1 MSRGALVRCYAAL
14 WLATLLGAG
23 LALVGVRVLS
33 AGVPHDALAAR
44 TSTALG
50 LLAHNTPVALWPL
63 GLSALGWHALA
74 VTRTAGDVLISGQL
88 VAHGLIV
95 GSALGQHPAV
105 WRYLPHLPLE
115 WLALALPAGAWLTA
129 RARPGGPTAARFVG
143 LALIAASCLAALA
156 GAALMETYLVP
167 VT

>member
-1 MSRGALVRCYAAL
+1 MIPAS
-14 WLATLLGAG
+14 
-23 LALVGVRVLS
+23 
-33 AGVPHDALAAR
+33 VPHDALAAR
-44 TSTALG
+44 TSTALA

-63 GLSALGWHALA
+63 ALSALGWHAFPVA
-74 VTRTAGDVLISGQL
+74 RTAGDVLITGQL
-88 VAHGLIV
+88 VAHGLLV

-129 RARPGGPTAARFVG
+129 RTLPAGPTAARFVG

-156 GAALMETYLVP
+156 GAAAMETYLVP